1 MYWSKIDIFEGD
13 CSAYDDLV
21 LLRNSLQIIYYKYL
35 DVMIP
40 DIPDDVTASI
50 LNCNVEGAVITC
62 AYSEKNNLV
71 IYDGSPTDDEE
82 SRDLDIFRI
91 NENCYEVD
99 FKSKASF

>member
-1 MYWSKIDIFEGD
+1 MQFTTKKVLFLVVGFAVVVALVVGLAIGLTGSTE
-13 CSAYDDLV
+13 DD
-21 LLRNSLQIIYYKYL
+21 S
-35 DVMIP
+35 
-40 DIPDDVTASI
+40 VTAPI
-50 LNCNVEGAVITC
+50 LNCDVEGAVITC